1 MEQAVCRAR
10 AERRREQ
17 RFATEVS
24 ATLNWEGTSQPV
36 QIRNISIYG
45 ALVSGAWLPVVGERV
60 TLIADYLEVCGTV
73 IWNGPDRCGLLLSHA
88 VDPQAIVCQAD
99 HQVSVESSAL
109 TLQEVSPGHYA

>member
-36 QIRNISIYG
+36 QIQNISIYG

-60 TLIADYLEVCGTV
+60 TLIADHLEVCGTV
-73 IWNGPDRCGLLLSHA
+73 IWNGPDRCGLLLSHPIDPKA
-88 VDPQAIVCQAD
+88 VVIQGHECDFDSQKI
-99 HQVSVESSAL
+99 
-109 TLQEVSPGHYA
+109 TLREISPGHYA

>member
-1 MEQAVCRAR
+1 MEQSVCRAR

-17 RFATEVS
+17 RFAAQAP

-36 QIRNISIYG
+36 RICNISVYG

-60 TLIADYLEVCGTV
+60 TLIADHLEVCGTV

-88 VDPQAIVCQAD
+88 IDPRAIISQAD
-99 HQVSVESSAL
+99 NHAPEASTVL
-109 TLQEVSPGHYA
+109 TLQEVRPGHYI